1 MPHRPRFSLV
11 QLEAIIDAVASGVV
25 VCDPAG
31 RVLAMNTA
39 ALVLHGMASS
49 DEIARRE
56 GDFSEVFATSLPDGT
71 PFGPANWPG
80 VRAARG
86 DRVEEMELIV
96 RRLDTDLT
104 FIGSYTAT
112 PIHDIEG
119 GVSLVIL
126 SIHDVSAIRQAEEGL
141 RQRDRRLATALAAG
155 DTGTFRWT
163 IALDTFDIDHALE
176 QQLGAVPGSMKAL
189 LALLHPDAREIAES
203 AFRACALGGHE
214 LELETPLPASRG
226 PERFLAWRGRA
237 LRDAAGAIVA
247 VTGTCQDV
255 SGRRLLEAR
264 LRQMERA
271 ESVGRLAGGVAHE
284 VNNQM
289 SVVLGCADF
298 VLQHP
303 GLPAEVREDV
313 EQMRQAGQRSAAV
326 TSQLLAF
333 SRRQVLRPEVVE
345 FDEVVRNIAPALE
358 RTMGEDR
365 HVRFL
370 LDAPRARVRA
380 DVGQLQ
386 QVLINLSLNA
396 REATVTGGELRIE
409 TAIVTLGPEYGRL
422 HSEAEVRH
430 GRYVLMAL
438 SDTGRGMP
446 REVLDQVFEPFF
458 TTKEIGEGTGLGLST
473 VYGIVKQ
480 SGGYVWVYSEVGR
493 GTVFKIYLP
502 LVQATAEVRAPSAP
516 SAPQPPSAPAYGTV
530 LVVEDEPAVRAMVV
544 RALQEAGFAV
554 RDAADA
560 SAALEQARHIGTE
573 LVCVVTDVVMPDLD
587 GRALAQEIAEFT
599 PAPVLFMSGYTE
611 QDATLRG
618 LLDEGLPFL
627 QKPFPPGRLVEA
639 VQALLAE
646 AARGAGRVEAGRHD

>member
-11 QLEAIIDAVASGVV
+11 QLEAIIDAIASGVV

-56 GDFSEVFATSLPDGT
+56 GDFSEVFATTLFDGA
-71 PFGPANWPG
+71 PVAPADWPG
-80 VRAARG
+80 IRAARG
-86 DRVEEMELIV
+86 DHVDEMELVV
-96 RRLDTDLT
+96 RRTDTDLS

-112 PIHDIEG
+112 PIHDVEG
-119 GVSLVIL
+119 NVSLVIL
-126 SIHDVSAIRQAEEGL
+126 SIQDVSAVRRTEEGL
-141 RQRDRRLATALAAG
+141 RQRDRRLTTALAAG

-163 IALDTFDIDHALE
+163 IAVNTFDLDHALE
-176 QQLGAVPGSMKAL
+176 QLLGAAPGSMEGL
-189 LALLHPDAREIAES
+189 LALLHPDVRDTAGR

-214 LELETPLPASRG
+214 LELETPLSAGRG
-226 PERFLAWRGRA
+226 PERYLAWRGRA
-237 LRDAAGAIVA
+237 LRDASGAIAA

-255 SGRRLLEAR
+255 TGRRLLEAR

-289 SVVLGCADF
+289 SVVLGCAEF

-303 GLPAEVREDV
+303 DLPEEVREDV
-313 EQMRQAGQRSAAV
+313 EQMRLAGQRSAAV

-333 SRRQVLRPEVVE
+333 SRRQMLRPEVVE
-345 FDEVVRNIAPALE
+345 FDEVVRAIAPALE
-358 RTMGEDR
+358 RTMGEGR

-370 LDAPRARVRA
+370 LDAPRAKVRA
-380 DVGQLQ
+380 DVGQLH

-396 REATVTGGELRIE
+396 REATVTGGQMRIE
-409 TAIVTLGPEYGRL
+409 TSIVTLGPEYGRL
-422 HSEAEVRH
+422 HSEADVRH

-438 SDTGRGMP
+438 SDNGRGMS

-480 SGGYVWVYSEVGR
+480 SGGYVWVYSELGH

-502 LVQATAEVRAPSAP
+502 LVQVSAEVR
-516 SAPQPPSAPAYGTV
+516 PPTPPERPTLPAYGTV

-544 RALQEAGFAV
+544 RALREAGFTV

-560 SAALEQARHIGTE
+560 NAALEEARHIGTD
-573 LVCVVTDVVMPDLD
+573 LVCVVSDVVMPDLD
-587 GRALAQEIAEFT
+587 GRALAKEIAAFT

-611 QDATLRG
+611 QDVTLRG

-627 QKPFPPGRLVEA
+627 QKPFPPSMLVAA

-646 AARGAGRVEAGRHD
+646 ANGDASRVVVGQGD

>member
-1 MPHRPRFSLV
+1 MPHRPRFSLA

-56 GDFSEVFATSLPDGT
+56 GDFSEVFVTTQFDGT
-71 PFGPANWPG
+71 PVAPADWPG
-80 VRAARG
+80 IRAARG
-86 DRVEEMELIV
+86 DHVDEMELVV
-96 RRLDTDLT
+96 RRTDTDLS

-112 PIHDIEG
+112 PIHDVEG
-119 GVSLVIL
+119 NVSLVIL
-126 SIHDVSAIRQAEEGL
+126 SIQDVSAVRQTEEGL
-141 RQRDRRLATALAAG
+141 RQRDRRLTTALAAG

-163 IALDTFDIDHALE
+163 IALNTFDLDHALE
-176 QQLGAVPGSMKAL
+176 QLLGAAPGSMEGL
-189 LALLHPDAREIAES
+189 LALLHPEARDSAGR

-214 LELETPLPASRG
+214 LQLETPLPAGRG
-226 PERFLAWRGRA
+226 PERHLAWRGRA
-237 LRDAAGAIVA
+237 LRDASGAIVA

-255 SGRRLLEAR
+255 TGRRLLEAR

-303 GLPAEVREDV
+303 DLPAEVREDV
-313 EQMRQAGQRSAAV
+313 EQMRLAGQRSAAV

-333 SRRQVLRPEVVE
+333 SRRQILRPEVVE
-345 FDEVVRNIAPALE
+345 FDEVVRAIAPALE
-358 RTMGEDR
+358 RTMGEGR

-370 LDAPRARVRA
+370 LDAPRAKVRA
-380 DVGQLQ
+380 DVGQLH

-396 REATVTGGELRIE
+396 REATVTGGQMRIE
-409 TAIVTLGPEYGRL
+409 TSIVMLGPEYGRL

-438 SDTGRGMP
+438 SDNGCGMS

-458 TTKEIGEGTGLGLST
+458 TTKEIGAGTGLGLST

-480 SGGYVWVYSEVGR
+480 SGGYVWVYSELGH

-502 LVQATAEVRAPSAP
+502 LAQVSAEARPTTPPERPS
-516 SAPQPPSAPAYGTV
+516 PPACGTV

-544 RALQEAGFAV
+544 RALSEAGFTV

-560 SAALEQARHIGTE
+560 NTALEQARQIGAD
-573 LVCVVTDVVMPDLD
+573 LVCVVSDVVMPDLD
-587 GRALAQEIAEFT
+587 GRALAKELAAFT
-599 PAPVLFMSGYTE
+599 PVPVLFMSGYTE

-627 QKPFPPGRLVEA
+627 QKPFPPSMLLAA
-639 VQALLAE
+639 VQGLLAE
-646 AARGAGRVEAGRHD
+646 AKEGTSRVGVGRGGLV

>member
-25 VCDPAG
+25 VCDPGG

-39 ALVLHGMASS
+39 ALTLHGMASS
-49 DEIARRE
+49 DEIVRRD
-56 GDFSEVFATSLPDGT
+56 GDFSAVFNTTRFDGT
-71 PFGPANWPG
+71 PVGPEDWPAL
-80 VRAARG
+80 RAARG
-86 DRVEEMELIV
+86 DHVEEVELVV
-96 RRLDTDLT
+96 RRKDADLS
-104 FIGSYTAT
+104 FVSSYTAT
-112 PIHDIEG
+112 HIHVVEG
-119 GVSLVIL
+119 NVSLVIV
-126 SIHDVSAIRQAEEGL
+126 SIQDISAVRQTEEGL
-141 RQRDRRLATALAAG
+141 RQRDRRLSAALAAG
-155 DTGTFRWT
+155 DTGTFRWS
-163 IALDTFDIDHALE
+163 IAQNAFEVDHALE
-176 QQLGAVPGSMKAL
+176 QLLGAVPGSLEGLIQL
-189 LALLHPDAREIAES
+189 LSTES
-203 AFRACALGGHE
+203 RDGAGRAFRSCALGGHQ

-226 PERFLAWRGRA
+226 PQRFLAWRGRA

-247 VTGTCQDV
+247 VTGACQDV

-264 LRQMERA
+264 LRQMDRA

-303 GLPAEVREDV
+303 DLADEVRQDV
-313 EQMRQAGQRSAAV
+313 EQMRLAAQRSAAV

-333 SRRQVLRPEVVE
+333 SRRQMLRPEVVE
-345 FDEVVRNIAPALE
+345 FDEVVRAIAPALE

-380 DVGQLQ
+380 DVGQLH

-396 REATVTGGELRIE
+396 REATVTGGEMRIE
-409 TAIVTLGPEYGRL
+409 TSIVTLGPEYGRL

-438 SDTGRGMP
+438 SDNGRGMT

-458 TTKEIGEGTGLGLST
+458 TTKEVGEGTGLGLSS

-480 SGGYVWVYSEVGR
+480 SGGYIWVYSEVGR

-502 LVQATAEVRAPSAP
+502 LAQVAPEVRAPAR
-516 SAPQPPSAPAYGTV
+516 AEPPRLRAYGTV
-530 LVVEDEPAVRAMVV
+530 LVVEDEPAVRTMVV
-544 RALQEAGFAV
+544 RALREAGFTV

-560 SAALEQARHIGTE
+560 ATALEQVREIGTE
-573 LVCVVTDVVMPDLD
+573 LVCVVSDVVMPDLD
-587 GRALAQEIAEFT
+587 GRALAAQIGSFT
-599 PAPVLFMSGYTE
+599 SAPVLFMSGYTE

-627 QKPFPPGRLVEA
+627 QKPFPPSGLVEA
-639 VQALLAE
+639 VHDLLA
-646 AARGAGRVEAGRHD
+646 AARRVEVGTENYVTES

>member
-39 ALVLHGMASS
+39 ALALHGMASS
-49 DEIARRE
+49 EEIARRE
-56 GDFSEVFATSLPDGT
+56 GDFSEVFATTLADGT
-71 PFGPANWPG
+71 PIGPADWPG
-80 VRAARG
+80 IRASQG
-86 DRVEEMELIV
+86 DRVEDVELVV
-96 RRLDTDLT
+96 RRTDTDLS

-112 PIHDIEG
+112 PIHDHEG
-119 GVSLVIL
+119 NVSLVIL
-126 SIHDVSAIRQAEEGL
+126 SIQDISAMRRQEEGL

-163 IALDTFDIDHALE
+163 IALNTFDIDHALE
-176 QQLGAVPGSMKAL
+176 QLLGALPGSMEGL
-189 LALLHPDAREIAES
+189 LALLHPDVRADAGR
-203 AFRACALGGHE
+203 AFRACAVAGHE
-214 LELETPLPASRG
+214 LELETSLPAGRG
-226 PERFLAWRGRA
+226 PGRYLAWRGRA
-237 LRDAAGAIVA
+237 LRDASGAIVA

-289 SVVLGCADF
+289 SVVLGCAEF
-298 VLQHP
+298 VLQHAK
-303 GLPAEVREDV
+303 LPEEVREDV
-313 EQMRQAGQRSAAV
+313 EQMRLAGQRSAAV

-333 SRRQVLRPEVVE
+333 SRRQLLRPEVVE
-345 FDEVVRNIAPALE
+345 FDEAVRAIAPALE

-370 LDAPRARVRA
+370 LDAPRAKVLA
-380 DVGQLQ
+380 DVGQLH

-396 REATVTGGELRIE
+396 REATVTGGEMRIE

-438 SDTGRGMP
+438 SDNGRGMP
-446 REVLDQVFEPFF
+446 REVVDQVFEPFF

-480 SGGYVWVYSEVGR
+480 SGGYIWVYSEVGH

-502 LVQATAEVRAPSAP
+502 LVQAPAEVRPPAPPERSRV
-516 SAPQPPSAPAYGTV
+516 PAYGTV
-530 LVVEDEPAVRAMVV
+530 LVVEDEQAVRAMVV
-544 RALQEAGFAV
+544 RALREAGFAV

-560 SAALEQARHIGTE
+560 NSALEQARSIGAD
-573 LVCVVTDVVMPDLD
+573 LVCVVSDVVMPDLD
-587 GRALAQEIAEFT
+587 GRALAKQITEF
-599 PAPVLFMSGYTE
+599 ASASVLFMSGYTE

-627 QKPFPPGRLVEA
+627 QKPFRPSMLVAA

-646 AARGAGRVEAGRHD
+646 AKEQSGQVSVGRED